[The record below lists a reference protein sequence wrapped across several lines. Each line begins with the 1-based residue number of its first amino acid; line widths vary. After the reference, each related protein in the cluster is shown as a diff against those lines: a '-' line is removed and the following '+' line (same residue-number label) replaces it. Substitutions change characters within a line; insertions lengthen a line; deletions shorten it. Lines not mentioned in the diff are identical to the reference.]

1 MNDERNYQQREHL
14 YRVCVCLVLLCVCV
28 RTLFCYVLNNAENSR
43 ELNHGNRRRK
53 KRTRASRKGLAFNE
67 LETFQQMLRLQE
79 GGGGG
84 GLLLLNRAKAELKY
98 G

>member
-53 KRTRASRKGLAFNE
+53 KKNKPTGQKRLG
-67 LETFQQMLRLQE
+67 FQRIGNIPADVE
-79 GGGGG
+79 VAGGGR